1 MSSGLF
7 VDQNGNAAAM
17 RDLVE
22 MAGAMINSRQNVS
35 PKRLHEP
42 GPSPEQ
48 VEVMLAAA
56 ASAPDHGIITP
67 WRFIIVPQEKR
78 ALLGNA
84 FAAALT
90 DRDPSASAE
99 QIASAREKAHRA
111 PFLMV
116 AIARLG
122 PDDADIP
129 DLERVV
135 SLGCAVQNVLLMAH
149 AMGFGA
155 GLTSGQAMRS
165 SRLHSL
171 LGLADREQTICCV
184 NVGTVQKSKPARL
197 RPSPAAFTTTL

>member
-1 MSSGLF
+1 MSSAF
-7 VDQNGNAAAM
+7 SPDQSGTAAL

-22 MAGAMINSRQNVS
+22 MAGAMIVSRQNVS

-42 GPSPEQ
+42 GPTPAQ
-48 VEVMLAAA
+48 VELMLNAA

-67 WRFIIVPQEKR
+67 WRFVIVPPEKR
-78 ALLGNA
+78 GLLGDA

-90 DRDPSASAE
+90 DRDPAATAE
-99 QIASAREKAHRA
+99 QIASASEKAHRA
-111 PFLMV
+111 PFLML

-122 PDDADIP
+122 PDEADVP
-129 DLERVV
+129 DLERML

-165 SRLHSL
+165 SRLRTL
-171 LGLADREQTICCV
+171 FNLAGGEQPVCCI
-184 NVGTVQKSKPARL
+184 NVGTVEKSKPARV
-197 RPSPAAFTTTL
+197 RPAPATFTTTL

>member
-1 MSSGLF
+1 MSSAF
-7 VDQNGNAAAM
+7 SPDQSGTAAL

-22 MAGAMINSRQNVS
+22 MAGAMIGSRQNVS

-42 GPSPEQ
+42 GPTPAQ
-48 VEVMLAAA
+48 VELMLTAA

-67 WRFIIVPQEKR
+67 WRFVIVPPEKR
-78 ALLGNA
+78 GLLGDA

-90 DRDPSASAE
+90 DRDPAATAE
-99 QIASAREKAHRA
+99 QIASASEKAHRA
-111 PFLMV
+111 PFLML

-122 PDDADIP
+122 PDEADVP
-129 DLERVV
+129 DLERML

-165 SRLHSL
+165 SRLRTL
-171 LGLADREQTICCV
+171 FNLAGGEQAVCCI
-184 NVGTVQKSKPARL
+184 NVGTVEKSKPARI
-197 RPSPAAFTTTL
+197 RPAPATFTTTL